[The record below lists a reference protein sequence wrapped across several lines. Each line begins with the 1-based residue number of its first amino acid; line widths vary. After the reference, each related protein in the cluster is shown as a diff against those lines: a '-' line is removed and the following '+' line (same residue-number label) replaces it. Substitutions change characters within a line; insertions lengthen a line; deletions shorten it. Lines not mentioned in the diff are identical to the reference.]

1 MNAPQPR
8 TALELL
14 LAEIEQ
20 RAAAE
25 QHLAD
30 YARRVVGVEP
40 ALHHRYICDELER
53 GILNDEWDDC
63 VVCMP
68 PGSSKS
74 TYVSHCF
81 PAWFLGHFPDN
92 NVILA
97 SHTATLA
104 EKWSRRVRDTVASP
118 EHTRVFEHSTLS
130 KDSTSV
136 SKWSTSKNGEF
147 LAAGVGMSILGFRAG
162 LVILDDIVSGFEQA
176 QSNTQLEKIHDW
188 FKADLKSRMKP
199 HAKIVVICQRTAAYD
214 MAGYIMKEHA
224 ENPTRRLRTIV
235 LPMLAGENDPLG
247 RAPGERL
254 WPEWYTPEMV
264 TDLQKDEFI
273 WKTMWQ
279 QEPPSDAGSWITTE
293 DIQHRPTPVITSET
307 PVYGLTDLALSVNT
321 GDYTVHF
328 IVGIDPNG
336 DWDILEADR
345 KRVDP
350 EVTATRIVSY
360 CETYSPREWLID
372 DDNMAKVLMPLV
384 STKAQQLHVAVPWK
398 MLPMRGQ
405 DKETRAAP
413 LRGQFKR
420 RKIYYPADAPFAHW
434 LTKELLTFPN
444 AVGSGVDDGIDA
456 LGLLGRRM
464 AAIRLPAQNVAP
476 PVKQGYSLND
486 LWDDMPQQSTRM

>member
-1 MNAPQPR
+1 M
-8 TALELL
+8 
-14 LAEIEQ
+14 
-20 RAAAE
+20 
-25 QHLAD
+25 
-30 YARRVVGVEP
+30 
-40 ALHHRYICDELER
+40 
-53 GILNDEWDDC
+53 
-63 VVCMP
+63 
-68 PGSSKS
+68 
-74 TYVSHCF
+74 
-81 PAWFLGHFPDN
+81 
-92 NVILA
+92 ILA

-104 EKWSRRVRDTVASP
+104 EKWSRRVRDTVSSP

-147 LAAGVGMSILGFRAG
+147 LAAGVGMSILGFRAD
-162 LVILDDIVSGFEQA
+162 LAVLDDPVSGWEQA
-176 QSNTQLEKIHDW
+176 QSSTQLEKIHNW
-188 FKADLKSRMKP
+188 FKADLKSRLKP
-199 HAKIVVICQRTAAYD
+199 SAKIIVICQRTAAYD
-214 MAGYIMKEHA
+214 MAGYVMKEYA

-254 WPEWYTPEMV
+254 WPTWYTPEMV

-444 AVGSGVDDGIDA
+444 AVGSGVDDGVDA

>member
-14 LAEIEQ
+14 LAEIEL

-40 ALHHRYICDELER
+40 ATHHQYICDELER

-63 VVCMP
+63 VICLP
-68 PGSSKS
+68 PGGAKS
-74 TYVSHCF
+74 TYASHCL

-147 LAAGVGMSILGFRAG
+147 LAAGVGMSILGFRAD
-162 LVILDDIVSGFEQA
+162 LAVLDDPVSGWEQA
-176 QSNTQLEKIHDW
+176 QSTTQLEKIHNW
-188 FKADLKSRMKP
+188 FKADLKSRLKP
-199 HAKIVVICQRTAAYD
+199 SAKIIVICQRTAAYD
-214 MAGYIMKEHA
+214 MAGYVMKEYA

-254 WPEWYTPEMV
+254 WPTWYTPEMV

-293 DIQHRPTPVITSET
+293 DIQHRPTPIITSET

-328 IVGIDPNG
+328 IVGVDPNG

-350 EVTATRIVSY
+350 EVTATRIISY

-372 DDNMAKVLMPLV
+372 DDNTAKVMIPLV
-384 STKAQQLHVAVPWK
+384 ATKAQQLHVAVPWK

-464 AAIRLPAQNVAP
+464 AAIRLPVHTVAP